1 MKWKKKEF
9 GILTKWI
16 KNIENDILYRN
27 IESQAEQ
34 KKQGQIFAGKLNQ
47 IILNL

>member
-1 MKWKKKEF
+1 MEKK
-9 GILTKWI
+9 GVRYLTKWI

>member
-1 MKWKKKEF
+1 MSMDVDKNLRDI
-9 GILTKWI
+9 GILKA
-16 KNIENDILYRN
+16 K
-27 IESQAEQ
+27 AEQ